1 MSIQDK
7 FESNSSGCL
16 QLTDRS
22 AIEVWQTSSTLN
34 EAERKE
40 WSLYRDLAI
49 QKLEDYPNYRTELQT
64 EVKAWLNDVTT
75 VSLIPSDQR
84 DWRDD
89 LKLSGALSRIK
100 TYAGPDKDGGC
111 EDGLINWIRRW
122 HINYSRAPLKS
133 RATRLRKKGVTSL
146 KDLKRAKTGREPSY
160 YQDLNAYAVAM
171 NS

>member
-7 FESNSSGCL
+7 FESNSSGYL
-16 QLTDRS
+16 QLTDRA

-49 QKLEDYPNYRTELQT
+49 QKLEDCPNYRTELQT

-89 LKLSGALSRIK
+89 LKLSSALGRIK

-111 EDGLINWIRRW
+111 GDGLINWIRRR

>member
-16 QLTDRS
+16 QLTDR
-22 AIEVWQTSSTLN
+22 AVVEVWQTSSTLN

-40 WSLYRDLAI
+40 WSLFRDLAI
-49 QKLEDYPNYRTELQT
+49 QKLEDYPNYRIELQT
-64 EVKAWLNDVTT
+64 EIKEWLNDVTT

-84 DWRDD
+84 DWRDNA
-89 LKLSGALSRIK
+89 KLNGALGMIK
-100 TYAGPDKDGGC
+100 SYAGPEKNGGC
-111 EDGLINWIRRW
+111 EDGLINWIRQHR
-122 HINYSRAPLKS
+122 INYSSAPLKS

-160 YQDLNAYAVAM
+160 YQDLNAYALTV
-171 NS
+171 SG